1 MFFYTKNVTKSY
13 GGKEII
19 KDISISIKK
28 SESVALLG
36 VSGIGK
42 TTLFNIASGLELPD
56 YGQVF
61 LEDEEITG
69 ISGNVGYM
77 QQKDLLLPFRT
88 IAQNVSIP
96 LLLKGKDK
104 KEAFETAKEMLPK
117 FGLIDVHD
125 KYPAQLSGGM
135 RQRAALLRTYL
146 FSNKLLLLDEPFSA
160 LDAITRSNMQDWFIS
175 VVKETNIP
183 TLFITHDIDEA
194 IILSDR
200 IYIMSGI
207 PGMITDELV
216 VDIKKENSSDLV
228 LSDEFRDFKQRI
240 LKSIKKSLLKGF

>member
-1 MFFYTKNVTKSY
+1 MFFYTQNITKSY
-13 GGKEII
+13 SGKEII
-19 KDISISIKK
+19 KDISINIENG
-28 SESVALLG
+28 ESVALLG

-42 TTLFNIASGLELPD
+42 TTLFNIVSGLELPD
-56 YGQVF
+56 YGHVF
-61 LEDEEITG
+61 LEGEEVTGITG
-69 ISGNVGYM
+69 KIGYM

-96 LLLKGKDK
+96 LLLKGTDK
-104 KEAFETAKEMLPK
+104 KQAIKTAKEMLPK

-160 LDAITRSNMQDWFIS
+160 LDAITRSSMQDWFMS
-175 VVKETNIP
+175 MVKTTKIP

-200 IYIMSGI
+200 IYIMSGV
-207 PGMITDELV
+207 PGMITDELHV
-216 VDIKKENSSDLV
+216 TIKKENSSDLV
-228 LSDEFRDFKQRI
+228 LSDEFRNFKQII
-240 LKSIKKSLLKGF
+240 LKSIKKSLPKT

>member
-1 MFFYTKNVTKSY
+1 MFFYTKNITKSY
-13 GGKEII
+13 DGKEII
-19 KDISISIKK
+19 KDISINIENG
-28 SESVALLG
+28 ESVALLG

-42 TTLFNIASGLELPD
+42 TTLFNIVSGLEFPD
-56 YGQVF
+56 YGHVS
-61 LEDEEITG
+61 LEEKEITG
-69 ISGNVGYM
+69 LTGKIGYM

-96 LLLKGKDK
+96 LLLKDVDK
-104 KEAFETAKEMLPK
+104 KEALEIAKNMLPK

-146 FSNKLLLLDEPFSA
+146 FSDKLLLLDEPFSA
-160 LDAITRSNMQDWFIS
+160 LDAITRSNMQEWFIS
-175 VVKETNIP
+175 VVKETKIP

-207 PGMITDELV
+207 PGMITDELY
-216 VDIKKENSSDLV
+216 VDIKKENSSDFV
-228 LSDEFRDFKQRI
+228 LSDEFRNFKQKI
-240 LKSIKKSLLKGF
+240 LKSIKTTTSNI